1 LSFNWTIR
9 CAWESFE
16 CFLAVHGVEHGDV
29 DCDIDPF
36 LQFLHRRFLVGL
48 HAIFSPKGA
57 IALLKRLLVEETCAC
72 YIALRCLVDLRGKA
86 AKCRFEAACPPRTGY
101 ICEVKC
107 RNAS

>member
-1 LSFNWTIR
+1 MRLGKFR
-9 CAWESFE
+9 MFFGGAC
-16 CFLAVHGVEHGDV
+16 VEHGDV

-57 IALLKRLLVEETCAC
+57 IALLKRLFLEGTCAC
-72 YIALRCLVDLRGKA
+72 YIALRWLVDFRGKA
-86 AKCRFEAACPPRTGY
+86 AKCRFEAVCPPRTGY